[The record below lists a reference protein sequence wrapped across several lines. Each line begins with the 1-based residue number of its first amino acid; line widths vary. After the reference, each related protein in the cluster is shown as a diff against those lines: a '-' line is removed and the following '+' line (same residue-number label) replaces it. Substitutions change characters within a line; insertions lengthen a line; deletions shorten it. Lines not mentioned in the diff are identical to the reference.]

1 MSVVNILDLVKLV
14 RLRLVEL
21 VHQICEILHLSPRK
35 FSSKLHYKSI
45 KGRTLHIIDEMK
57 HEPVFG
63 LPVAHLAAHACKR
76 KEFVP
81 SLIDFFFMFI
91 PGQLSQEFTESMQ

>member
-1 MSVVNILDLVKLV
+1 
-14 RLRLVEL
+14 
-21 VHQICEILHLSPRK
+21 
-35 FSSKLHYKSI
+35 
-45 KGRTLHIIDEMK
+45 MK

-81 SLIDFFFMFI
+81 SLIAFFFYVHTGAVV
-91 PGQLSQEFTESMQ
+91 PGVHGINAVVTEPEF